1 EVALLHPG
9 RQAFVPDVVPDLI
22 KDLVAVIEK
31 TTKVAIS
38 GGPSFLFPGELAA
51 PTDGQDIKSA
61 SAGPDAIVYEELGS
75 IHLFDPAT
83 GKTSRVEIRVAG
95 DFPAA
100 RPHFEP
106 VAKRVVR
113 ADISP
118 TGARAVFEAHGE
130 ILTVPAGGR
139 RRERRYP
146 SSSVKARP
154 VGA

>member
-1 EVALLHPG
+1 
-9 RQAFVPDVVPDLI
+9 
-22 KDLVAVIEK
+22 
-31 TTKVAIS
+31 
-38 GGPSFLFPGELAA
+38 GPSFLFPGELAA

-106 VAKRVVR
+106 VAKRGVR
-113 ADISP
+113 AAISP

-130 ILTVPAGGR
+130 ILTVPAGGEATGTPVSELFGQSPTGR
-139 RRERRYP
+139 SFKTISIDVFTVRGDKLASAYHVENW
-146 SSSVKARP
+146 
-154 VGA
+154 VGALEQIR